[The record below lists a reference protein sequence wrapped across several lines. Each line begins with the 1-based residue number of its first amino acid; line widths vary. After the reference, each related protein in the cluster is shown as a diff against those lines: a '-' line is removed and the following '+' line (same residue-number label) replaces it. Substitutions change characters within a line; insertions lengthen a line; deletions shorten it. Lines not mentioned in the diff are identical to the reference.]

1 MKHPVLAVL
10 AAMGLGACATT
21 AGTTIRGDLAGIQ
34 GDLAGAKADL
44 GRAVSAYGIAK
55 GIADVA
61 VAADPTLA
69 APVER
74 TEGVIEPLIPKAQAM
89 LAAADAN
96 ALQVTQLVQE
106 IQQQIVVMETA
117 TAQQV
122 KVVANS

>member
-21 AGTTIRGDLAGIQ
+21 AGTTIQ

-96 ALQVTQLVQE
+96 ANALQVTQLVQE